1 MEASNPP
8 PQQHSFNLQIRK
20 STSLVRG
27 GKSEI
32 EWYATLKNVAKDS
45 AVAGRTFH
53 GVYLWVVEKPLLLL
67 CKEPSSP
74 IMDPLNSCMI
84 IPLSV
89 KCLSFLVF
97 VCFVRPTSILLF
109 SLASTS
115 FFWSVLQPFFSS
127 TSMFVVHS
135 FIKYYQ
141 LFLSIRPSCC
151 STPIGTTMAPRCSL
165 LLITCRLNLK
175 LNKASFW
182 IWTSSYMSTPSPS
195 TQTTAVAII
204 EIIFANVTD
213 EGSTGILFCSQFV
226 DPILFYFI
234 WPSCG
239 FGGNDISSV
248 RWPCVCVWCVCVLKN
263 DCCINARC
271 N

>member
-115 FFWSVLQPFFSS
+115 FFLVCSPALLFFHIDVCSSFFHQILPALSVYPSVLLLNSYWNNYS
-127 TSMFVVHS
+127 
-135 FIKYYQ
+135 
-141 LFLSIRPSCC
+141 
-151 STPIGTTMAPRCSL
+151 ASL
-165 LLITCRLNLK
+165 LPATH
-175 LNKASFW
+175 
-182 IWTSSYMSTPSPS
+182 
-195 TQTTAVAII
+195 
-204 EIIFANVTD
+204 NV
-213 EGSTGILFCSQFV
+213 
-226 DPILFYFI
+226 
-234 WPSCG
+234 
-239 FGGNDISSV
+239 
-248 RWPCVCVWCVCVLKN
+248 
-263 DCCINARC
+263 
-271 N
+271 